1 MEMEGHPAKRKGG
14 NRNEYYR
21 YGRAIACTTKRLGI
35 VGGGLS
41 ATSQRANYTLI
52 RDSIFVGGLRFRF
65 GTSKSQYP
73 FRPQDLRRPLALQI
87 ERVGRTENP
96 YLLCNQIFWIA
107 WILIPRESFRRW
119 LFLQMLLNSPV
130 FWQCYLNQI
139 PRQFDK
145 LKSRSSHYSRTLAAF
160 LFWLKS

>member
-41 ATSQRANYTLI
+41 ATSQRADYTLI

-73 FRPQDLRRPLALQI
+73 LDLKISEVPWR
-87 ERVGRTENP
+87 
-96 YLLCNQIFWIA
+96 F
-107 WILIPRESFRRW
+107 
-119 LFLQMLLNSPV
+119 
-130 FWQCYLNQI
+130 
-139 PRQFDK
+139 
-145 LKSRSSHYSRTLAAF
+145 KSRE
-160 LFWLKS
+160 